1 MLNKI
6 KRILAVLALLS
17 AAVFVVAVIA
27 LLIAG
32 TLQEQMVWVYGPMA
46 CFLMLGLT
54 ALFINWLQK
63 KIAEAR
69 QEGGRFLVRVED
81 LDIPRCPRRLGE
93 QVLEDLRF
101 LGFDW
106 DEEPLWQSER
116 GNVYQRYLDELTRQ
130 GLIYPC
136 FCTRAQLMASRAP
149 NQGDTQTVYSGA
161 CAHLSAEEAARLAQ
175 TRAPAL
181 RLRVPDREVSFTD
194 GLYGPQRENLARDC
208 GDFILR
214 RSDGLYGYQLA
225 VVVDDALSGVTE
237 VVRGRDILSATPRQ
251 IYLQE
256 CLGFPT
262 PSYIH
267 IPLLTDADGRRLAKR
282 DRDLDLSALCRR
294 FAPEEILGL
303 LAYSAGILEE
313 NRPVTLRQLIPLFSW
328 EKVRREDM
336 RLARWEADE

>member
-1 MLNKI
+1 MITGRFAPTPSGRLHLGNILCAML
-6 KRILAVLALLS
+6 AYLS
-17 AAVFVVAVIA
+17 ARS
-27 LLIAG
+27 
-32 TLQEQMVWVYGPMA
+32 Q
-46 CFLMLGLT
+46 
-54 ALFINWLQK
+54 
-63 KIAEAR
+63 
-69 QEGGRFLVRVED
+69 GGRFLVRIED

-93 QVLEDLRF
+93 QALEDLRF

-116 GNVYQRYLDELTRQ
+116 GDLYQQVLNELTRQ

-149 NQGDTQTVYSGA
+149 NQGDTQTVYGGA

-175 TRAPAL
+175 TRPPAL
-181 RLRVPDREVSFTD
+181 RMRVPDREVSFTD
-194 GLYGPQRENLARDC
+194 GLYGLQRENLARDC

-237 VVRGRDILSATPRQ
+237 VVRGRDILTATPRQ

-256 CLGFPT
+256 RLGFPT
-262 PSYIH
+262 PSYFH
-267 IPLLTDADGRRLAKR
+267 IPLLTDANGRRLAKR
-282 DRDLDLSALCRR
+282 DRDLDLSVLCRR
-294 FAPEEILGL
+294 HAPEDILGL
-303 LAYSAGILEE
+303 LACSVGILDEY
-313 NRPVTLRQLIPLFSW
+313 RPMTLRQLIPLFSW

-336 RLARWEADE
+336 RLARWEDVP